1 MGEENTNTTET
12 NTDTTS
18 TTQETQTAS
27 GIDNSAVELEASKR
41 IIEEQKKQMEE
52 MQKQLMEAKVTNAKL
67 IMQTPVVQQREAEE
81 IIDDMF
87 SEKEQQLWIQTR
99 FIS

>member
-1 MGEENTNTTET
+1 MGEENKDTSTEI

-18 TTQETQTAS
+18 TIQESQTT
-27 GIDNSAVELEASKR
+27 IDNSAVELEASKR

-81 IIDDMF
+81 IINDMF
-87 SEKEQQLWIQTR
+87 SEKEK
-99 FIS
+99 

>member
-1 MGEENTNTTET
+1 MSEENKDTFTTET
-12 NTDTTS
+12 NPDTTS
-18 TTQETQTAS
+18 AIQENQTS
-27 GIDNSAVELEASKR
+27 IDNSAVELEASKR

-81 IIDDMF
+81 IINDMF
-87 SEKEQQLWIQTR
+87 SEKEK
-99 FIS
+99 

>member
-1 MGEENTNTTET
+1 MGEEIKDTNTTET

-18 TTQETQTAS
+18 GTQESQTPA

-67 IMQTPVVQQREAEE
+67 IMQTPVAQQREAEE
-81 IIDDMF
+81 IINEMF
-87 SEKEQQLWIQTR
+87 GEKEK
-99 FIS
+99 

>member
-1 MGEENTNTTET
+1 MSEENKDTYITET

-18 TTQETQTAS
+18 ATQENQTT
-27 GIDNSAVELEASKR
+27 IDNSAVELEASKR

-67 IMQTPVVQQREAEE
+67 IMQTPVTQQREAEE
-81 IIDDMF
+81 IINDMF
-87 SEKEQQLWIQTR
+87 GEKEK
-99 FIS
+99 

>member
-1 MGEENTNTTET
+1 MSEENKDASTTEI

-18 TTQETQTAS
+18 TIQESQAT
-27 GIDNSAVELEASKR
+27 IDNSAVELEASKR

-67 IMQTPVVQQREAEE
+67 IMQTPVTQQREAEE
-81 IIDDMF
+81 IINEMF
-87 SEKEQQLWIQTR
+87 GEKEK
-99 FIS
+99 